1 MKKTKDF
8 FDRAFYRMLQK
19 PPKTKVLR
27 PYYLK
32 YKEMLLYM
40 FFGIG
45 TFLIAIYSYMFFTE
59 RMGVNVL
66 IGNAISW
73 VFATTFAFLT
83 NRTWVF
89 VNHAK
94 GVKAFFLQMG
104 SFFFGRFITLVIE
117 EEMLHV
123 LVLQQGLPNMP
134 IKLLSQIIVIVLNYL
149 ISKLLVFRKRSI
161 FLHRIRQKKGE
172 I

>member
-1 MKKTKDF
+1 MRKTDL
-8 FDRAFYRMLQK
+8 FDRMFYGMFMK
-19 PPKTKVLR
+19 HPKTKVLK
-27 PYYLK
+27 PYYVK
-32 YKEMLLYM
+32 YKEMLLYA

-59 RMGVNVL
+59 HMAVNVL
-66 IGNAISW
+66 IANAISW

-104 SFFFGRFITLVIE
+104 SFFFGRLITLLIE

-134 IKLLSQIIVIVLNYL
+134 IKLLSQIIVIALNYV
-149 ISKLLVFRKRSI
+149 ISKLLVFRKRSE

>member
-1 MKKTKDF
+1 MRKADF
-8 FDRAFYRMLQK
+8 FDRMFYGMLMK
-19 PPKTKVLR
+19 HPKMKVLK
-27 PYYLK
+27 PYYVK
-32 YKEMLLYM
+32 YKEMLLYT

-59 RMGVNVL
+59 QLGVNVL

-94 GVKAFFLQMG
+94 GWKAFFLQMG

-149 ISKLLVFRKRSI
+149 ISKLLVFRKRSV
-161 FLHRIRQKKGE
+161 FLHHIRQKKGE

>member
-19 PPKTKVLR
+19 HPKTKVLR

>member
-1 MKKTKDF
+1 MTRKKDS
-8 FDRAFYRMLQK
+8 FDRAFYWMLQRH
-19 PPKTKVLR
+19 PKMRVLR
-27 PYYLK
+27 PYYVR
-32 YKEMLLYM
+32 YKEMLLYA

-45 TFLIAIYSYMFFTE
+45 TFLIALLSYMFFTE
-59 RMGVNVL
+59 QMGVNVL
-66 IGNAISW
+66 VANAISW
-73 VFATTFAFLT
+73 IFATLFAFLT

-104 SFFFGRFITLVIE
+104 SFGFGRLITLAIE

-123 LVLQQGLPNMP
+123 LVLKMGLPNMP
-134 IKLLSQIIVIVLNYL
+134 IKFLSQIIVIILNYA
-149 ISKLLVFRKRSI
+149 ISKLLVFRKRSE
-161 FLHRIRQKKGE
+161 FNHRIRAKKGE

>member
-1 MKKTKDF
+1 
-8 FDRAFYRMLQK
+8 
-19 PPKTKVLR
+19 
-27 PYYLK
+27 
-32 YKEMLLYM
+32 MLLYT

-59 RMGVNVL
+59 QLGVNVL

-94 GVKAFFLQMG
+94 GWKAFFLQMG
-104 SFFFGRFITLVIE
+104 SFFFGRLALGRFLLVRSFFRGSFFGRFITLAIE

-149 ISKLLVFRKRSI
+149 ISKLLVFRKRSV
-161 FLHRIRQKKGE
+161 FLHHIRQKKGE